1 VPLVTRAMLK
11 HVFLVPD
18 GMADEPLDELGG
30 RTPLEAA
37 VTPGMDALATTGTM
51 GLVQTVPAGMAPGS
65 DVANLAV
72 LGYDPAAVYTGR
84 APLEAANIG
93 VDLGSDD
100 AAWRCNLVAIDDGV
114 MRDFTAGHIA
124 PDDARRVVAR
134 LQERLGSA
142 ELEFHAGVSYRNLM
156 VWRGGGGGAARRPP
170 PPGGG
175 GGGGAGG
182 PPPPPPPPPHDILDR
197 PVAEYL
203 PQGAGGAT
211 LRRLMARAHD
221 EIAGLSAATD
231 IWLWGQGRA
240 PRLPAFR
247 DLRGVSGAVVGAVD
261 LVKGI
266 GRLAGM
272 EVVDVPGATG
282 DLDTDYGAKA
292 RAALDCLGRHDVV
305 FVHVE
310 APDEAGHMGDV
321 GKKVRAIERVDAEVL
336 GPLLDD
342 RRRPAVLVLPDH
354 PTPIRLRTHVGWPVP
369 FVYRGG
375 GGGAAGGRPPPP
387 LTPRAPAPPGR
398 VGPHRPGPRR
408 RLLRARR
415 GRDRAD
421 RARRAGPGRALP
433 GGGRMSARQERRRGR
448 GT

>member
-1 VPLVTRAMLK
+1 MLK

-156 VWRGGGGGAARRPP
+156 VWRGGGQAADE
-170 PPGGG
+170 
-175 GGGGAGG
+175 AAC
-182 PPPPPPPPPHDILDR
+182 PPPHDILDR

-375 GGGAAGGRPPPP
+375 GAGAAG
-387 LTPRAPAPPGR
+387 
-398 VGPHRPGPRR
+398 
-408 RLLRARR
+408 
-415 GRDRAD
+415 
-421 RARRAGPGRALP
+421 AGPAAAFSERAAAATGLIVP
-433 GGGRMSARQERRRGR
+433 DGPALVARFLEADG
-448 GT
+448 

>member
-1 VPLVTRAMLK
+1 
-11 HVFLVPD
+11 
-18 GMADEPLDELGG
+18 
-30 RTPLEAA
+30 
-37 VTPGMDALATTGTM
+37 
-51 GLVQTVPAGMAPGS
+51 
-65 DVANLAV
+65 
-72 LGYDPAAVYTGR
+72 
-84 APLEAANIG
+84 
-93 VDLGSDD
+93 
-100 AAWRCNLVAIDDGV
+100 
-114 MRDFTAGHIA
+114 
-124 PDDARRVVAR
+124 
-134 LQERLGSA
+134 
-142 ELEFHAGVSYRNLM
+142 
-156 VWRGGGGGAARRPP
+156 
-170 PPGGG
+170 
-175 GGGGAGG
+175 
-182 PPPPPPPPPHDILDR
+182 
-197 PVAEYL
+197 
-203 PQGAGGAT
+203 
-211 LRRLMARAHD
+211 MARAHD

-375 GGGAAGGRPPPP
+375 GAGAAG
-387 LTPRAPAPPGR
+387 
-398 VGPHRPGPRR
+398 
-408 RLLRARR
+408 
-415 GRDRAD
+415 
-421 RARRAGPGRALP
+421 AGPAAAFSERAAAATGLIVP
-433 GGGRMSARQERRRGR
+433 DGPALVARFLEADG
-448 GT
+448 